1 MIIPCLKTW
10 LAPEVLLLTNIC
22 LYFLSNC
29 PVERFGKYITL
40 FLLLAFSCVC
50 CMVDTT
56 SLGCF
61 PIMTE
66 IVFFLRQQQSNG
78 RLMLYDTSVHQANLS
93 PSLLF
98 LIGTAVSKQSHYTT
112 LQGLPLYLC
121 NVFCFSLLHDLGL
134 LVTFQNLLSSL
145 QTRRDVPSNLFFS
158 FTVPILFAEN
168 FHAFEGCNHVASWSL
183 FLSLNNY
190 SPFNL
195 PLLTLDHAF
204 CSPPDILQS
213 LHMFLDS
220 GTQNLIQALIWASLL
235 FICLP
240 SWQILGQVMTLVFNS
255 WHLKH

>member
-1 MIIPCLKTW
+1 M
-10 LAPEVLLLTNIC
+10 LLLTNIC

-40 FLLLAFSCVC
+40 FLFHAFSYVC

-61 PIMTE
+61 PIMTN
-66 IVFFLRQQQSNG
+66 IGFFLRQQQSNG

-98 LIGTAVSKQSHYTT
+98 LLGTAVSSPTT

-121 NVFCFSLLHDLGL
+121 NVFCFSPLRDLGV

-168 FHAFEGCNHVASWSL
+168 FHAFEGCNHVAS
-183 FLSLNNY
+183 
-190 SPFNL
+190 
-195 PLLTLDHAF
+195 
-204 CSPPDILQS
+204 
-213 LHMFLDS
+213 
-220 GTQNLIQALIWASLL
+220 
-235 FICLP
+235 
-240 SWQILGQVMTLVFNS
+240 
-255 WHLKH
+255 

>member
-1 MIIPCLKTW
+1 
-10 LAPEVLLLTNIC
+10 
-22 LYFLSNC
+22 
-29 PVERFGKYITL
+29 
-40 FLLLAFSCVC
+40 
-50 CMVDTT
+50 
-56 SLGCF
+56 
-61 PIMTE
+61 MTE
-66 IVFFLRQQQSNG
+66 IVVFSE
-78 RLMLYDTSVHQANLS
+78 TAAVEWQADALWHICAS
-93 PSLLF
+93 GQLVSISSLPDRNC
-98 LIGTAVSKQSHYTT
+98 SKQSHYTT

-121 NVFCFSLLHDLGL
+121 NGFCFSLLHDLGL
-134 LVTFQNLLSSL
+134 LVTFLELTVFIADQERCPKQSVLQLHSSHLLS
-145 QTRRDVPSNLFFS
+145 
-158 FTVPILFAEN
+158 EN